1 MFTAALIFI
10 LIGFLILIVGGFV
23 SLGHVSLG
31 MFLMIAGL
39 LLIAVAAFL
48 MWKKAAGAFWKCE
61 TCGSLKLLSWKEDL
75 TGQTVGYLEKEIY
88 CDKCGKRPGI
98 RWCAK
103 GKAEKNSVFFWAF
116 RRGGWM
122 PT

>member
-61 TCGSLKLLSWKEDL
+61 KCGSLKLLSWKEDL

-88 CDKCGKRPGI
+88 CDKTRHTLV
-98 RWCAK
+98 RK
-103 GKAEKNSVFFWAF
+103 GEGREK
-116 RRGGWM
+116 
-122 PT
+122 